1 MKVVGSQSSS
11 FLAVISYQL
20 LLLLFYLNI
29 SHPPNFGDSLGLLI
43 FMTLKY
49 RMI

>member
-1 MKVVGSQSSS
+1 MKVVGSQSPS
-11 FLAVISYQL
+11 FLAVISYQ